1 MSEDALQNLHKDVMR
16 AIVQNVSD
24 TPLVLKG
31 GTALMFAYQ
40 LPRFSEDLDFDS
52 PKKISLD
59 KRINDAL
66 KHIAYVDELK
76 TPKDTSTVTRY
87 KLAYTGKGSKSHLS
101 GHLFIEISHR
111 VDSIDEKVYLI
122 HEGMQIATV
131 ETIVEH
137 KIAAAITGDNPR
149 TAARDLFDLKFLT
162 GAHPGAFSSEQWQA
176 LRGFLDDPQAV
187 VERYSPAFADDP
199 LLVDQ
204 DPEEIVLTLQA
215 NVEANSA

>member
-66 KHIAYVDELK
+66 KHIAYRHGGNYRGAQD
-76 TPKDTSTVTRY
+76 RGGY
-87 KLAYTGKGSKSHLS
+87 
-101 GHLFIEISHR
+101 HR
-111 VDSIDEKVYLI
+111 
-122 HEGMQIATV
+122 
-131 ETIVEH
+131 
-137 KIAAAITGDNPR
+137 R
-149 TAARDLFDLKFLT
+149 
-162 GAHPGAFSSEQWQA
+162 
-176 LRGFLDDPQAV
+176 
-187 VERYSPAFADDP
+187 
-199 LLVDQ
+199 
-204 DPEEIVLTLQA
+204 
-215 NVEANSA
+215 